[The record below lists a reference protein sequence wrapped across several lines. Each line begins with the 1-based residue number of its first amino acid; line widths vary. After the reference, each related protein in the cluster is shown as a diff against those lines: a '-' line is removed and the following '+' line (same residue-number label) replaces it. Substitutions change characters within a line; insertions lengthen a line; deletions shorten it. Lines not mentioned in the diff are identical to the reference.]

1 MTNTSLIAQLEEQ
14 AIQAAKTQDW
24 NAAINVNRQLI
35 EENAE
40 DIQAFIRLGVAQ
52 VQLSQIAEA
61 KQSFTQALA
70 LDKSN
75 QLAKKHLL
83 KLENN
88 QTITLSTL
96 PDDEQFIEEPGKTK
110 TVELHR
116 LAGREQL
123 EKLSVGQTCELRS
136 KNRFISVEANKTY
149 IGSLPEDLSSR
160 LSKLI
165 HGGNVYACYIRSIS
179 PTNCTCTVF
188 IKEVSRSAEQEFVN
202 SFPVM
207 KNSSSALNEMYADDN
222 YAFEIEDIPLQ
233 IVETDNDEERG
244 ATDAFPI
251 DDEDHREEPEENDRE
266 NNNDDNDN

>member
-1 MTNTSLIAQLEEQ
+1 MTNTALLAQLEEQ
-14 AIQAAKTQDW
+14 AIQAAKTQNW
-24 NAAINVNRQLI
+24 ETAVTVNQQLI
-35 EENAE
+35 EENEE
-40 DIQAFIRLGVAQ
+40 DIQAYIRLGVAQ
-52 VQLSQIAEA
+52 VQLGKVKEA
-61 KQSFTQALA
+61 KRSFTQALE

-75 QLAKKHLL
+75 QLAKKHLQ

-96 PDDEQFIEEPGKTK
+96 PADEQFIEEPGKTK

-123 EKLSVGQTCELRS
+123 EHLSVGQVCELKT
-136 KNRFISVEANKTY
+136 KNRFISVEVNKVY

-160 LSKLI
+160 LTKLMK
-165 HGGNVYACYIRSIS
+165 GGNVYVCYIRSIS

-202 SFPVM
+202 SFPVS
-207 KNSSSALNEMYADDN
+207 KSSLTAINEMYSDDN
-222 YAFEIEDIPLQ
+222 YTFEIENIPLQ

-251 DDEDHREEPEENDRE
+251 DDEDHREEPEENDRD
-266 NNNDDNDN
+266 NNDNDSDN